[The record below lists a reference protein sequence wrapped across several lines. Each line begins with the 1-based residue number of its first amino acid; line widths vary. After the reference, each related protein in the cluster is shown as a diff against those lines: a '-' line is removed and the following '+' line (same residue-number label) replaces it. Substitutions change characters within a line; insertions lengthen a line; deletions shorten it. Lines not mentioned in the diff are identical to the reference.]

1 MSNTIYNKITIN
13 NDTLIDL
20 SQDTVTS
27 AAHIVS
33 GYVGHL
39 ADGTQVTGTGGG
51 ATLQSKT
58 VSPTE
63 SSQTVTPDSGYDG
76 LSSVSV
82 NAISSSYVGTGVT
95 RRSSSDLTASG
106 ATVTA
111 PAGYYAEAATKTV
124 ASGTAG
130 TPTATKGTV
139 SNHSVSVTPSVTN
152 TTGYISGGTK
162 TGTAVS
168 VSVSELV
175 SGNKEITSNGSNI
188 DVTEYET
195 VTVNV
200 PTSGSDPV
208 IKSGTVTPT
217 SASTSLSFNTGLSTI
232 NGILVVP
239 AVTPMTGSR
248 TQIGV
253 IIIPSGVY
261 YQAISFY
268 TNSGGGTWTTP
279 TAYTNQTRYSKSGT
293 TVTIT
298 GNYNWRTIQYKW
310 YAW

>member
-1 MSNTIYNKITIN
+1 MAFSKIILNGT
-13 NDTLIDL
+13 TLIDL
-20 SQDTVTS
+20 TQDTV
-27 AAHIVS
+27 AANNLISPNTAHNAAGVQI
-33 GYVGHL
+33 
-39 ADGTQVTGTGGG
+39 TGTASGE
-51 ATLQSKT
+51 ATFQSKT

-106 ATVTA
+106 DTVSV

-152 TTGYISGGTK
+152 TTGYISGSTK
-162 TGTAVS
+162 TGTAVT
-168 VSVSELV
+168 VSASELV
-175 SGNKEITSNGSNI
+175 SGNKEITSNGTNI

-208 IKSGTVTPT
+208 IKSGTVTPA

-239 AVTPMTGSR
+239 VNSPTTGSR

-253 IIIPSGVY
+253 IIIPSGAY

-268 TNSGGGTWTTP
+268 TNSGGSGWTTP